1 MNFKINFAYLFL
13 FLSVLFWAGNFIVGK
28 YASYYQIPPWSGNF
42 YRWFFA
48 WLILLPFTFTEIISK
63 KNYILENYKFYILLG
78 ITSVTIFNS
87 IVYYSL
93 NFTQVISGVLMIS
106 TIPVMIMF
114 ISSIL
119 KIERTNIFQILGV
132 ICSFIGVI
140 LIITKAN
147 FDLLVNLDFN
157 KGDLTMVIAML
168 SWATY
173 SALLKK
179 RKHELSQLSLLEVI
193 ITFGLIF
200 LIPIYITE
208 YSLGFEIT
216 LNKPF
221 ILVLIYV
228 VLFPGLAAFICWI
241 KGISL
246 IGPNRSGVFLHL
258 MPILSALM
266 AMIIFKEKFMLYHLL
281 GAFFILSGIIL
292 SNRKSTNALSSY
304 FRRLSKYITAVCRF
318 KKTILKV

>member
-1 MNFKINFAYLFL
+1 MNFKINIAYLFL

-28 YASYYQIPPWSGNF
+28 YASYYQIPPFSLNF

-48 WLILLPFTFTEIISK
+48 WLILLPFTFKEIISK

-132 ICSFIGVI
+132 ICSFVGVI

-157 KGDLTMVIAML
+157 KGDLTMVVAML

-200 LIPIYITE
+200 LIPIYIIE

-292 SNRKSTNALSSY
+292 SNRKSTNA
-304 FRRLSKYITAVCRF
+304 
-318 KKTILKV
+318 